1 MSPLIFV
8 TAAVIL
14 VFTPLSVLAS
24 IFLFQ
29 LYREDTTNR
38 FAVTLA
44 VMAISRTI
52 AALLLVVPTV
62 LFLFGVLV
70 PWSGQLILVSLD
82 ILLITNVVVA
92 GYLWWLR
99 RDVAP

>member
-1 MSPLIFV
+1 MSPLILL
-8 TAAVIL
+8 TAGVIL
-14 VFTPLSVLAS
+14 VFTPLSVLATV
-24 IFLFQ
+24 FLYR

-38 FAVTLA
+38 LAMTLA
-44 VMAISRTI
+44 AMAMTRTL

-62 LFLFGVLV
+62 LFLFGISV

-92 GYLWWLR
+92 AYLWWLR
-99 RDVAP
+99 RDN

>member
-1 MSPLIFV
+1 MTPLVLV
-8 TAAVIL
+8 TAGVIL
-14 VFTPLSVLAS
+14 VFTPLSVLAAV
-24 IFLFQ
+24 FLYQ

-38 FAVTLA
+38 FAATLA
-44 VMAISRTI
+44 VMAVTRTI
-52 AALLLVVPTV
+52 AAALLVVPTV
-62 LFLFGVLV
+62 LYLLGIPV

-99 RDVAP
+99 R

>member
-1 MSPLIFV
+1 MSPLIAV
-8 TAAVIL
+8 TAGVIL
-14 VFTPLSVLAS
+14 VFTPLSVLGS
-24 IFLFQ
+24 IFLFG
-29 LYREDTTNR
+29 LYREDKTNH
-38 FAVTLA
+38 FAATLA

-62 LFLFGVLV
+62 LFLAGVAV

-92 GYLWWLR
+92 GYLYWLR
-99 RDVAP
+99 RAE